1 MIIPN
6 DKFFGG
12 AQKTPAPVRFGHD
25 GEWFS
30 LIADRLHGRL
40 CEQNTSDDC
49 TYDSQSGYLLWRNR
63 GKFGP
68 TLGNMTCGHFD
79 LMGIC
84 LSCVVT
90 VVSLL
95 MSQNSEF
102 KFEGSINLLVIR
114 LI

>member
-1 MIIPN
+1 
-6 DKFFGG
+6 
-12 AQKTPAPVRFGHD
+12 
-25 GEWFS
+25 
-30 LIADRLHGRL
+30 
-40 CEQNTSDDC
+40 
-49 TYDSQSGYLLWRNR
+49 
-63 GKFGP
+63 
-68 TLGNMTCGHFD
+68 MTCGHFD

-114 LI
+114 LNMENIVICGAVLSESQGFCGLWTSRA